1 VTPEQVKDY
10 GERVERMAKKE
21 PAYPGWGF
29 FYYEVECTRQEIEL
43 CEVKKKLQHLM
54 RLKHQY

>member
-1 VTPEQVKDY
+1 MTPEEVKDY
-10 GERVERMAKKE
+10 GERVEAMAKKE

-29 FYYEVECTRQEIEL
+29 FYYQSVYNKEEINL
-43 CEVKKKLQHLM
+43 CETKKKLNHLM

>member
-1 VTPEQVKDY
+1 MTPEEVKDY

-29 FYYEVECTRQEIEL
+29 FCYRSVYTKEEIDFL
-43 CEVKKKLQHLM
+43 EVKKQLNQLRKLKQG
-54 RLKHQY
+54 Y

>member
-1 VTPEQVKDY
+1 MNHEQVKEY
-10 GERVERMAKKE
+10 GERVEQMAKKE

-29 FYYEVECTRQEIEL
+29 FYYETDYTKEQIDL
-43 CEVKKKLQHLM
+43 CEMKRKLQHLM